1 MRFGTRHMTKAER
14 AAFQN
19 VGGQQA
25 WQEYREA
32 VEGATTL
39 ARGRIV
45 AGQGPRSPHPGS
57 ALYARLG
64 LFLEDFRVPPKTTP
78 AERVLYRDLIRR
90 LEQSGDLDTD
100 RMWALLEELNRLEG
114 PR

>member
-1 MRFGTRHMTKAER
+1 MTKTER
-14 AAFQN
+14 AAFGN
-19 VGGQQA
+19 IGGQQA
-25 WQEYREA
+25 WQAYREA
-32 VEGATTL
+32 VEGAATL
-39 ARGRIV
+39 ARARIV

-64 LFLEDFRVPPKTTP
+64 LFVEDFRVPPKTTP

-100 RMWALLEELNRLEG
+100 RMWGLLEELNRLEG
-114 PR
+114 KR